1 MSKYSIRPLAPPAR
15 VRRALLLIVGLCAVL
30 CPAAAQERPFM
41 DPGGNLIQYDE
52 RPIGMTRIRVAC
64 AADSAKDVPH
74 LRDEEFTLAA
84 AAAAHPDDRQLWHRL
99 GCTRALLFTA
109 RALASPGFLMPLGTS
124 WAGGAVAVLLRAVDR
139 WPDDRHLSH
148 LVATLSLETLSAS
161 KPGVNRESR
170 RTRTDDQPP
179 APAHRR
185 LWAVL
190 HSRDGTPIEYRACVS
205 LALELSKSDDATWCA
220 RQALAL
226 GVDST
231 WHLLRLSYLAF
242 RDDRLLAGKLNFDL
256 AVTSAHTPAMR
267 AEVGWHLVH
276 HSMGFSD
283 NLKYAQPWQMMSRAV
298 NDSILTLPDSVF
310 PGWVVGRNH
319 ALRRHGWPSATVRLF
334 MSFHDVVH
342 SGGGFRGCLAVYGG
356 NLSCPTLPS
365 EDWRRW
371 IGVLEAESYR
381 VWSDS
386 GQSVVALMPVRI
398 TPPSCSGSRP
408 EHPTTHVMF
417 RRWDARTRLWSS
429 RAVDAPFR
437 RSPSDDHD
445 GCARDALFTFAGRA
459 APGTWAISVIADSG
473 RWTADN
479 EGVLPPLADAPLA
492 LSDLVIGRPGRDPD
506 LRLNGETTAASP
518 TDRFESRDTLNVFFQ
533 VQTQQSDDSAS
544 VALEILKL
552 NSRNLPGESRIRLT
566 FPTRLNGRFT
576 PVLRLLSLG
585 PLDNGHYLLRV
596 TVSTDTRSGS
606 AERRLTI
613 E

>member
-1 MSKYSIRPLAPPAR
+1 M
-15 VRRALLLIVGLCAVL
+15 RRALRLIVGLCAVL
-30 CPAAAQERPFM
+30 SPASAQQRSFM
-41 DPGGNLIQYDE
+41 DPDGNLIQYDE

-64 AADSAKDVPH
+64 ARDSAADVPR

-84 AAAAHPDDRQLWHRL
+84 TAAVSPDDRQLWTRL

-148 LVATLSLETLSAS
+148 LLATLSLETLSAS
-161 KPGVNRESR
+161 KPGANRESH

-179 APAHRR
+179 APAHQR
-185 LWAVL
+185 LWTVL
-190 HSRDGTPIEYRACVS
+190 HSRSGTPIEYRACVS

-220 RQALAL
+220 RHALAL
-226 GVDST
+226 GIDST

-267 AEVGWHLVH
+267 AEVGWHLA
-276 HSMGFSD
+276 SRSTGFSD

-298 NDSILTLPDSVF
+298 NDSILTLPDSLF
-310 PGWVVGRNH
+310 PGWVVGRNQI
-319 ALRRHGWPSATVRLF
+319 LRRHDWPSATVRLF
-334 MSFHDVVH
+334 MSFHEVVH
-342 SGGGFRGCLAVYGG
+342 SGGGFRGCQGVYGG
-356 NLSCPTLPS
+356 NPSCPNVPA

-371 IGVLEAESYR
+371 IGILDAESYR
-381 VWSDS
+381 LWNDS
-386 GQSVVALMPVRI
+386 GRSVVALMPVRI
-398 TPPSCSGSRP
+398 TPPSCDDRP
-408 EHPTTHVMF
+408 GTAQQTTQVMF
-417 RRWDARTRLWSS
+417 RRWDARTRQWSS

-437 RSPSDDHD
+437 RLPSDDHD

-459 APGTWAISVIADSG
+459 APGTWAIGVIADSG
-473 RWTADN
+473 RWTADDD
-479 EGVLPPLADAPLA
+479 GILPPLAEGPLA
-492 LSDLVIGRPGRDPD
+492 LSDLVIGRPGHDLD
-506 LRLNGETTAASP
+506 LRLNGETAAASP

-552 NSRNLPGESRIRLT
+552 NSQGLPGESRIRLA

-585 PLDNGHYLLRV
+585 PLDDGHYLLRV
-596 TVSTDTRSGS
+596 TVSTDTRSRS
-606 AERRLTI
+606 AERRFTI